1 MAQCAGQDKP
11 DGASPELAAKAWS
24 AEVGGEPDGAIP
36 ELAATAW
43 AAEGGGE
50 LDEASPE
57 LAAKAWS
64 AEVPHSSKRGKVEGP
79 DDDFQNPALLLG
91 SATLSTASR
100 PQLLKPASQY
110 WEQGFPER
118 QPQMSHIMR
127 IILKGKLEIG
137 IKICRILDTF
147 LMCSGMRSNVSLI
160 FLGAILDAAGAIAHN
175 SELNLSHDN

>member
-79 DDDFQNPALLLG
+79 DGDFQNPALLLG

-127 IILKGKLEIG
+127 IILRGKLEIG
-137 IKICRILDTF
+137 IKICRILNTF
-147 LMCSGMRSNVSLI
+147 LMCCGMRSNVSLI
-160 FLGAILDAAGAIAHN
+160 FLGAIIDAAEAIAHN
-175 SELNLSHDN
+175 YELNLSHDS

>member
-43 AAEGGGE
+43 AAE
-50 LDEASPE
+50 
-57 LAAKAWS
+57 
-64 AEVPHSSKRGKVEGP
+64 VPHSSKRGKVEGP
-79 DDDFQNPALLLG
+79 DGDFQNQALLLG

-127 IILKGKLEIG
+127 ILLKGQLEIG

-160 FLGAILDAAGAIAHN
+160 LLGTILDAAGAIAHN